1 MSDAVYLTDVVSEST
16 HSPSFVA
23 VNLFPAYSTRYPVIS
38 TPHLTSVLVVS
49 PAGRGADFL
58 ASVFDAP
65 TFDPV
70 VNASSAGEARRLLSS
85 EQYDLIAV
93 NSPLPDET
101 GLDFCIDAAQGPSGV
116 MLFVK
121 NDIYE
126 IVSSQCTREGIFV
139 IPKPNTQRNVAQ
151 SVTLLCAICE
161 RLRKYEKKTRTLR
174 EKMDSIRIVN
184 RAKWLLIERLGM
196 TEQDAHGYI
205 EKEAMNRRRTSR
217 EIAEEIIRMY
227 EN

>member
-1 MSDAVYLTDVVSEST
+1 MKESSVY
-16 HSPSFVA
+16 
-23 VNLFPAYSTRYPVIS
+23 
-38 TPHLTSVLVVS
+38 SVLVVS

-101 GLDFCIDAAQGPSGV
+101 GIDFCIDAAQGPSGV

>member
-1 MSDAVYLTDVVSEST
+1 MKESSVY
-16 HSPSFVA
+16 
-23 VNLFPAYSTRYPVIS
+23 
-38 TPHLTSVLVVS
+38 SVLVVS

-70 VNASSAGEARRLLSS
+70 VNALSAGEARRLLSS
-85 EQYDLIAV
+85 EQYDLIVV

-101 GLDFCIDAAQGPSGV
+101 GIDFCIDAAQGPSGV

>member
-1 MSDAVYLTDVVSEST
+1 MKESSVY
-16 HSPSFVA
+16 
-23 VNLFPAYSTRYPVIS
+23 
-38 TPHLTSVLVVS
+38 SVLVVS

-70 VNASSAGEARRLLSS
+70 VNALSAGEARRLLSS

-93 NSPLPDET
+93 NSPLSDET
-101 GLDFCIDAAQGPSGV
+101 GIDFCIDAAQGPSGV

>member
-1 MSDAVYLTDVVSEST
+1 MKESSVY
-16 HSPSFVA
+16 
-23 VNLFPAYSTRYPVIS
+23 
-38 TPHLTSVLVVS
+38 SVLVVS

-70 VNASSAGEARRLLSS
+70 VNALSAGEARRLLSS

-101 GLDFCIDAAQGPSGV
+101 GIDFCIDAAQGPSGV

-196 TEQDAHGYI
+196 TEQDAHRWI
-205 EKEAMNRRRTSR
+205 EKAAMDRCVKKR
-217 EIAEEIIRMY
+217 EIAETIIRMY
-227 EN
+227 AL

>member
-1 MSDAVYLTDVVSEST
+1 MKESSVY
-16 HSPSFVA
+16 
-23 VNLFPAYSTRYPVIS
+23 
-38 TPHLTSVLVVS
+38 SVLVVS

-70 VNASSAGEARRLLSS
+70 VNALSAGEARRLLSS

-101 GLDFCIDAAQGPSGV
+101 GIDFCIDAAQGPSGV

-184 RAKWLLIERLGM
+184 RAKCLLIERLGM

>member
-1 MSDAVYLTDVVSEST
+1 MKESSVY
-16 HSPSFVA
+16 
-23 VNLFPAYSTRYPVIS
+23 
-38 TPHLTSVLVVS
+38 SVLVVF

-101 GLDFCIDAAQGPSGV
+101 GIDFCIDAAQGPSGV

-174 EKMDSIRIVN
+174 EKMDSIRLVN

>member
-1 MSDAVYLTDVVSEST
+1 MKESSVY
-16 HSPSFVA
+16 
-23 VNLFPAYSTRYPVIS
+23 R
-38 TPHLTSVLVVS
+38 VLIVS

-101 GLDFCIDAAQGPSGV
+101 GIDFCIDAAQGPSGV

-196 TEQDAHGYI
+196 TEQDAHAYI

-217 EIAEEIIRMY
+217 EIAEEIIHMY

>member
-1 MSDAVYLTDVVSEST
+1 MKESSVY
-16 HSPSFVA
+16 
-23 VNLFPAYSTRYPVIS
+23 
-38 TPHLTSVLVVS
+38 SVLVVS

-58 ASVFDAP
+58 ASVFDTP

-70 VNASSAGEARRLLSS
+70 VNALSAGEARRLLSS
-85 EQYDLIAV
+85 EQYDIIAV

-101 GLDFCIDAAQGPSGV
+101 GIDFCIDAAQGPSGV

>member
-1 MSDAVYLTDVVSEST
+1 MKESSVY
-16 HSPSFVA
+16 
-23 VNLFPAYSTRYPVIS
+23 
-38 TPHLTSVLVVS
+38 SVLVVS

-70 VNASSAGEARRLLSS
+70 VNALSAGEARRLLSS
-85 EQYDLIAV
+85 ERYDIIAV

-101 GLDFCIDAAQGPSGV
+101 GIDFCIDAAQGPSGV

>member
-1 MSDAVYLTDVVSEST
+1 MKESSVY
-16 HSPSFVA
+16 
-23 VNLFPAYSTRYPVIS
+23 
-38 TPHLTSVLVVS
+38 SVLVVS

-101 GLDFCIDAAQGPSGV
+101 GIDFCIDAAQGPSGV

-126 IVSSQCTREGIFV
+126 SVSSQCTREGIFV

>member
-1 MSDAVYLTDVVSEST
+1 MKESSVY
-16 HSPSFVA
+16 
-23 VNLFPAYSTRYPVIS
+23 
-38 TPHLTSVLVVS
+38 SVLVVS

-101 GLDFCIDAAQGPSGV
+101 GIDFCIDAAQGPSGV

-151 SVTLLCAICE
+151 SVPLLCAICE

>member
-1 MSDAVYLTDVVSEST
+1 MKESSVY
-16 HSPSFVA
+16 
-23 VNLFPAYSTRYPVIS
+23 
-38 TPHLTSVLVVS
+38 SVLVVS

-101 GLDFCIDAAQGPSGV
+101 GIDFCIDAAQGPSGV

-151 SVTLLCAICE
+151 SLTLLCAICE

>member
-1 MSDAVYLTDVVSEST
+1 MKESSVY
-16 HSPSFVA
+16 
-23 VNLFPAYSTRYPVIS
+23 
-38 TPHLTSVLVVS
+38 SVLVVS

-70 VNASSAGEARRLLSS
+70 VNALSAGEARRLLSS

-101 GLDFCIDAAQGPSGV
+101 GIDFCIDAAQGPSGV

-161 RLRKYEKKTRTLR
+161 RLRKYEKKMRTLR

>member
-1 MSDAVYLTDVVSEST
+1 MKESSVY
-16 HSPSFVA
+16 
-23 VNLFPAYSTRYPVIS
+23 
-38 TPHLTSVLVVS
+38 SVLVVS

-58 ASVFDAP
+58 ASMFDAP

-101 GLDFCIDAAQGPSGV
+101 GIDFCIDAAQGPSGV

>member
-1 MSDAVYLTDVVSEST
+1 MKESSVY
-16 HSPSFVA
+16 
-23 VNLFPAYSTRYPVIS
+23 
-38 TPHLTSVLVVS
+38 SVLVVS

-70 VNASSAGEARRLLSS
+70 VNALSAGEARRLLSS

-101 GLDFCIDAAQGPSGV
+101 GIDFCIDAAQGPSGV

-184 RAKWLLIERLGM
+184 RAKWLLIERVGM

>member
-1 MSDAVYLTDVVSEST
+1 MKESSVY
-16 HSPSFVA
+16 
-23 VNLFPAYSTRYPVIS
+23 
-38 TPHLTSVLVVS
+38 SVLVVS

-101 GLDFCIDAAQGPSGV
+101 GIDFCIDAAQGPSGV

-217 EIAEEIIRMY
+217 EIAEEIIHMY

>member
-1 MSDAVYLTDVVSEST
+1 MKESSVY
-16 HSPSFVA
+16 
-23 VNLFPAYSTRYPVIS
+23 
-38 TPHLTSVLVVS
+38 SVLVVS

-70 VNASSAGEARRLLSS
+70 VNALSAGEARRLLSS

-101 GLDFCIDAAQGPSGV
+101 GIDFCIDAAQGPSGV

-121 NDIYE
+121 NEIYE

>member
-1 MSDAVYLTDVVSEST
+1 MKESSVY
-16 HSPSFVA
+16 
-23 VNLFPAYSTRYPVIS
+23 
-38 TPHLTSVLVVS
+38 SVLVVS

-101 GLDFCIDAAQGPSGV
+101 GIDFCIDAAQGPSGV

-196 TEQDAHGYI
+196 TEQDAHGDI

>member
-1 MSDAVYLTDVVSEST
+1 MKESSVY
-16 HSPSFVA
+16 
-23 VNLFPAYSTRYPVIS
+23 
-38 TPHLTSVLVVS
+38 SVLVVS

-70 VNASSAGEARRLLSS
+70 VNALSAGEARRLLSS

-101 GLDFCIDAAQGPSGV
+101 GIDFCIDAAQGPSGV

-184 RAKWLLIERLGM
+184 RANWLLIERLGM

>member
-1 MSDAVYLTDVVSEST
+1 MKESSVY
-16 HSPSFVA
+16 
-23 VNLFPAYSTRYPVIS
+23 
-38 TPHLTSVLVVS
+38 SVLVVS

-70 VNASSAGEARRLLSS
+70 VNALSAGEARRLLSS

-101 GLDFCIDAAQGPSGV
+101 GIDFCIDAAQGPSGV

-196 TEQDAHGYI
+196 MEQDAHGYI

>member
-1 MSDAVYLTDVVSEST
+1 MKESSVY
-16 HSPSFVA
+16 
-23 VNLFPAYSTRYPVIS
+23 
-38 TPHLTSVLVVS
+38 SVLVVS

-70 VNASSAGEARRLLSS
+70 VNALSAGEARRLLSS

-101 GLDFCIDAAQGPSGV
+101 GIDFCIDAAQGPSGV

-196 TEQDAHGYI
+196 TEQDAHAYI

>member
-1 MSDAVYLTDVVSEST
+1 MKESSVY
-16 HSPSFVA
+16 
-23 VNLFPAYSTRYPVIS
+23 
-38 TPHLTSVLVVS
+38 SVLVVS

-70 VNASSAGEARRLLSS
+70 VNALSAGEARRLLSS
-85 EQYDLIAV
+85 ERYDIIAV

-101 GLDFCIDAAQGPSGV
+101 GIDFCIDAAQGPSGV

-205 EKEAMNRRRTSR
+205 EKEAMNRRRKSR

>member
-1 MSDAVYLTDVVSEST
+1 MKESSVY
-16 HSPSFVA
+16 
-23 VNLFPAYSTRYPVIS
+23 
-38 TPHLTSVLVVS
+38 SVLVVS

-70 VNASSAGEARRLLSS
+70 VNALSAGEARRLLSS

-101 GLDFCIDAAQGPSGV
+101 GIDFCIDAAQGPSGV

-126 IVSSQCTREGIFV
+126 IDSSQCTREGIFV

>member
-1 MSDAVYLTDVVSEST
+1 MKESSVY
-16 HSPSFVA
+16 
-23 VNLFPAYSTRYPVIS
+23 
-38 TPHLTSVLVVS
+38 SVLVVS

-70 VNASSAGEARRLLSS
+70 VNALSAGEARRLLSS

-101 GLDFCIDAAQGPSGV
+101 GIDFCIDAAQGPSGV

-161 RLRKYEKKTRTLR
+161 RLRKYEKKTGTLR

>member
-1 MSDAVYLTDVVSEST
+1 MKESSVY
-16 HSPSFVA
+16 
-23 VNLFPAYSTRYPVIS
+23 
-38 TPHLTSVLVVS
+38 SVLVVS

-70 VNASSAGEARRLLSS
+70 VNALSAGEARRLLSS

-101 GLDFCIDAAQGPSGV
+101 GIDFCIDAAQGPSGV

-227 EN
+227 EY

>member
-1 MSDAVYLTDVVSEST
+1 MKESSVY
-16 HSPSFVA
+16 
-23 VNLFPAYSTRYPVIS
+23 
-38 TPHLTSVLVVS
+38 SVLVVS

-70 VNASSAGEARRLLSS
+70 VNALSAGEARRLLSS

-101 GLDFCIDAAQGPSGV
+101 GIDFCIDAAQGPSGV

-184 RAKWLLIERLGM
+184 GAKWLLIERLGM

>member
-1 MSDAVYLTDVVSEST
+1 MKESSVY
-16 HSPSFVA
+16 
-23 VNLFPAYSTRYPVIS
+23 
-38 TPHLTSVLVVS
+38 SVLVVS
-49 PAGRGADFL
+49 TAGRGADFL

-70 VNASSAGEARRLLSS
+70 VNALSAGEARRLLSS

-101 GLDFCIDAAQGPSGV
+101 GIDFCIDAAQGPSGV

>member
-1 MSDAVYLTDVVSEST
+1 MKESSVY
-16 HSPSFVA
+16 
-23 VNLFPAYSTRYPVIS
+23 
-38 TPHLTSVLVVS
+38 SVLVVS

-70 VNASSAGEARRLLSS
+70 VNALSAGEARRLLSS
-85 EQYDLIAV
+85 EQYDIIAV

-101 GLDFCIDAAQGPSGV
+101 GIDFCIDAAQGPSGV
-116 MLFVK
+116 ILFVK

>member
-1 MSDAVYLTDVVSEST
+1 MKESSVY
-16 HSPSFVA
+16 
-23 VNLFPAYSTRYPVIS
+23 
-38 TPHLTSVLVVS
+38 SVLVVS

-101 GLDFCIDAAQGPSGV
+101 GIDFCIDAAQGPSGV

-139 IPKPNTQRNVAQ
+139 IPKPNTQRNVVQ

>member
-1 MSDAVYLTDVVSEST
+1 MKESSVY
-16 HSPSFVA
+16 
-23 VNLFPAYSTRYPVIS
+23 
-38 TPHLTSVLVVS
+38 SVLVVS

-70 VNASSAGEARRLLSS
+70 VNALSAGEARRLLSS
-85 EQYDLIAV
+85 EQYNLIAV

-101 GLDFCIDAAQGPSGV
+101 GIDFCIDAAQGPSGV

>member
-1 MSDAVYLTDVVSEST
+1 MKESSVY
-16 HSPSFVA
+16 
-23 VNLFPAYSTRYPVIS
+23 
-38 TPHLTSVLVVS
+38 SVLVVS

-70 VNASSAGEARRLLSS
+70 VNALSAGEARRLLSS

-101 GLDFCIDAAQGPSGV
+101 GIDFCIDAAQGPSGV

-217 EIAEEIIRMY
+217 EIAEEIIHMY

>member
-1 MSDAVYLTDVVSEST
+1 MKESSVY
-16 HSPSFVA
+16 
-23 VNLFPAYSTRYPVIS
+23 
-38 TPHLTSVLVVS
+38 SVLVVS

-70 VNASSAGEARRLLSS
+70 VNALSAGEARRLLSS

-101 GLDFCIDAAQGPSGV
+101 GIDFCIDAAQGPSGV

-205 EKEAMNRRRTSR
+205 EMEAMNRRCTSR

>member
-1 MSDAVYLTDVVSEST
+1 MKESSVY
-16 HSPSFVA
+16 
-23 VNLFPAYSTRYPVIS
+23 
-38 TPHLTSVLVVS
+38 SVLVVS

-70 VNASSAGEARRLLSS
+70 VNALSAGEARRLLSS

>member
-1 MSDAVYLTDVVSEST
+1 MKESSVY
-16 HSPSFVA
+16 
-23 VNLFPAYSTRYPVIS
+23 
-38 TPHLTSVLVVS
+38 SVLVVS

-101 GLDFCIDAAQGPSGV
+101 GIDFCIDAAQGPSGV

-126 IVSSQCTREGIFV
+126 ILSSQCTREGIFV

-196 TEQDAHGYI
+196 TEQDAHAYI

-217 EIAEEIIRMY
+217 EIAEEIIHMY

>member
-1 MSDAVYLTDVVSEST
+1 MKESSVY
-16 HSPSFVA
+16 
-23 VNLFPAYSTRYPVIS
+23 
-38 TPHLTSVLVVS
+38 SVLVVS

-70 VNASSAGEARRLLSS
+70 VNALSAGEARRLLSS
-85 EQYDLIAV
+85 EQYDIIAV

-101 GLDFCIDAAQGPSGV
+101 GIDFCIDAAQGPSGV

-196 TEQDAHGYI
+196 TEQDAHRYI
-205 EKEAMNRRRTSR
+205 EKQAMDRCVTKRAV
-217 EIAEEIIRMY
+217 AEQILSTY
-227 EN
+227 K

>member
-1 MSDAVYLTDVVSEST
+1 MKESSVY
-16 HSPSFVA
+16 
-23 VNLFPAYSTRYPVIS
+23 
-38 TPHLTSVLVVS
+38 SVLVVS

-70 VNASSAGEARRLLSS
+70 VNALSAGEARRLLSS

-101 GLDFCIDAAQGPSGV
+101 GIDFCIDAAQGPSGV

-196 TEQDAHGYI
+196 TEQDAHRWI
-205 EKEAMNRRRTSR
+205 EKAAMDRCVKKR
-217 EIAEEIIRMY
+217 EIAETIIRMY
-227 EN
+227 EL

>member
-1 MSDAVYLTDVVSEST
+1 MKESSVY
-16 HSPSFVA
+16 
-23 VNLFPAYSTRYPVIS
+23 
-38 TPHLTSVLVVS
+38 SVLVVS

-85 EQYDLIAV
+85 EQYDIIAV

-101 GLDFCIDAAQGPSGV
+101 GIDFCIDAAQGPSGV

>member
-1 MSDAVYLTDVVSEST
+1 MKESSVY
-16 HSPSFVA
+16 
-23 VNLFPAYSTRYPVIS
+23 
-38 TPHLTSVLVVS
+38 SVLVVS

-70 VNASSAGEARRLLSS
+70 VNALSAGEARRLLSS

-101 GLDFCIDAAQGPSGV
+101 GIDFCIDAAQGPSGV

-139 IPKPNTQRNVAQ
+139 IPKPNTQRTVAQ

>member
-1 MSDAVYLTDVVSEST
+1 MKESSVY
-16 HSPSFVA
+16 
-23 VNLFPAYSTRYPVIS
+23 
-38 TPHLTSVLVVS
+38 SVLVVS
-49 PAGRGADFL
+49 PAGRGADLL

-70 VNASSAGEARRLLSS
+70 VNALSAGEARRLLSS

-101 GLDFCIDAAQGPSGV
+101 GIDFCIDAAQGPSGV

>member
-1 MSDAVYLTDVVSEST
+1 MKESSVY
-16 HSPSFVA
+16 
-23 VNLFPAYSTRYPVIS
+23 
-38 TPHLTSVLVVS
+38 SVLVVS

-70 VNASSAGEARRLLSS
+70 VNALSAGEARRLLSS

-101 GLDFCIDAAQGPSGV
+101 GIDFCIDAAQGPSGV

-196 TEQDAHGYI
+196 TEQDAHSYI